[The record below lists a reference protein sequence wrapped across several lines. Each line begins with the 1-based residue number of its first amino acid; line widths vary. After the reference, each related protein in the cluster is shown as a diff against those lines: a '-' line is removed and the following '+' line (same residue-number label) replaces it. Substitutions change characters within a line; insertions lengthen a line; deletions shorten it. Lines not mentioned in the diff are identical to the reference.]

1 MLVEIKI
8 RLIDNIFYT
17 GFETLLYTHISLQRP
32 KSSFMCCTE
41 CIITTYKIFK
51 YQNINQYEVTKKK
64 ALFTLKASFILIFR
78 EKYWKEGMGFD
89 KYDNLKSFDN

>member
-32 KSSFMCCTE
+32 ESSFMCCTE

-64 ALFTLKASFILIFR
+64 ALFTLKASFILILQ
-78 EKYWKEGMGFD
+78 KNIKKKEWGLTSMII
-89 KYDNLKSFDN
+89 